1 MIELVFSACLI
12 ASPATCKDVHLT
24 YMAEAVTP
32 MQCMLY
38 GQPHM
43 AEWVGVNPRW
53 RIKRFRCEPVGQGKV
68 TI

>member
-12 ASPATCKDVHLT
+12 AAPASCKDVHLT
-24 YMAEAVTP
+24 YMAQSVTP
-32 MQCMLY
+32 LQCMLY

-43 AEWVGVNPRW
+43 AEWINVNPQW
-53 RIKRFRCEPVGQGKV
+53 RIMRFRCKAVRDGEV

>member
-12 ASPATCKDVHLT
+12 ASPASCKDVHLT
-24 YMAEAVTP
+24 YMAETVTP

-38 GQPHM
+38 GQPQM
-43 AEWVGVNPRW
+43 AQWANVNPKW
-53 RIKRFRCEPVGQGKV
+53 RVHRFRCEPVRQVKV